1 MTWRYLP
8 KRMRPPKRKKNAI
21 WTTRNRRRPKQRSKQ
36 RAGKKWPKGCGP
48 KQSSGRSTS
57 ERPGELMWKG
67 RVTRL
72 KFLPI
77 IIFLIMIA
85 KLSQHFPYQKLWH
98 FIKVPQKYHIIVKL
112 SDIFF
117 NLKSFLSKT
126 SCNLAFRIG
135 ATRTS
140 QIPTTRLGIWLE
152 TSSSTTCGV
161 KWKRK
166 LCWRAAC
173 LKI

>member
-1 MTWRYLP
+1 MTYGSIFLQIFFNAIAIASMIWRYLP

-21 WTTRNRRRPKQRSKQ
+21 WTTRNRRRPKQRLKQ
-36 RAGKKWPKGCGP
+36 RAGKKWPRGCGP

-72 KFLPI
+72 KFSLI
-77 IIFLIMIA
+77 IIFLIMIV
-85 KLSQHFPYQKLWH
+85 KLSEHFSYQEVLTSYYY
-98 FIKVPQKYHIIVKL
+98 VIVKL
-112 SDIFF
+112 WDIFEF
-117 NLKSFLSKT
+117 EKKIVKT
-126 SCNLAFRIG
+126 PCNLAFRIG

-152 TSSSTTCGV
+152 T
-161 KWKRK
+161 
-166 LCWRAAC
+166 
-173 LKI
+173 